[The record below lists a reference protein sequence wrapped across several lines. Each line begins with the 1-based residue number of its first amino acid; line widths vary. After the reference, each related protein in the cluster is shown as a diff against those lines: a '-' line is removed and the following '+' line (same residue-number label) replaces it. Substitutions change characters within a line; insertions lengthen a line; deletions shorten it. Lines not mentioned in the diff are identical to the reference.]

1 MSDLTLRSVT
11 LDELTPDP
19 QNVRTHDQR
28 NLDAIKN
35 SLDAFGQRKPIVCA
49 RSNDGSLVVIA
60 GNGTLEAARALG
72 WTHLDVAE
80 VPADWDADKA
90 RAYAIADNRTA
101 ELASWDDFALAN
113 QLVDLEAVGWDM
125 ATLGFD
131 PTDTTEQI
139 TIEEEDVD
147 LEPPAEPVSKLG
159 DVWLLGESRVVCGD
173 STQAATYTKL
183 MNGKRAAMMFTDP
196 PWNVAIGKDFNPRHR
211 QRAGLQN
218 DDLSPEQFA
227 NFLRAFADNA
237 IQHVDGDVYCV
248 LGASEWPTLDTTLR
262 AAGFHWS
269 ATVIWVKDVFVLG
282 RSKYHRRYEPIWYG
296 WPKKGKS
303 SFQNRRDLDDVW
315 EIKRPKRSD
324 EHPTMKPVELM
335 VQAIN
340 NSSAAGDIVLEPF
353 GGSGSTLL
361 AAAATNRI
369 CYTIELEPGYVD
381 VICRRFQEAT
391 GIKPINAATNEP
403 HDFLA

>member
-101 ELASWDDFALAN
+101 ELASWDDFGLAN
-113 QLVDLEAVGWDM
+113 ALVDLEAVGWDLE
-125 ATLGFD
+125 TLGFEPSVENLD
-131 PTDTTEQI
+131 AEELDETD
-139 TIEEEDVD
+139 V
-147 LEPPAEPVSKLG
+147 EPPAAPFSVPG
-159 DVWLLGESRVVCGD
+159 DVWLLGDKHKVVCASAADLTAYEKLLGD
-173 STQAATYTKL
+173 ERVDL
-183 MNGKRAAMMFTDP
+183 VWTDP
-196 PWNVAIGKDFNPRHR
+196 PYGVEYVGKTKD
-211 QRAGLQN
+211 ALTIQN
-218 DDLSPEQFA
+218 DDLQGDKLRD
-227 NFLRAFADNA
+227 FLAET
-237 IQHVDGDVYCV
+237 
-248 LGASEWPTLDTTLR
+248 LGAAYTVTRDG
-262 AAGFHWS
+262 AAWYVASPSGDLFYEF
-269 ATVIWVKDVFVLG
+269 ATVLKGLNVWRHTLVWVKDVFVMG
-282 RSKYHRRYEPIWYG
+282 RADYHYKHESIFYG
-296 WPKKGKS
+296 WKEGAAHTWNGGRK
-303 SFQNRRDLDDVW
+303 QDTVLN
-315 EIKRPKRSD
+315 IARPKRND
-324 EHPTMKPVELM
+324 AHPTMKPIALIALCIE
-335 VQAIN
+335 N
-340 NSSAAGDIVLEPF
+340 STNSSDLVLDCF
-353 GGSGSTLL
+353 AGSGSTML
-361 AAAATNRI
+361 AALSTHRRSVSV
-369 CYTIELEPGYVD
+369 ELDPRYVD

-391 GIKPINAATNEP
+391 GIKPVNATTNEP